1 MSITLEA
8 CLARNWASPD
18 SSSMWWRNLIISFI
32 MSCRPWISTLDTF
45 IISCRPWI
53 STLDTF
59 IPLMGHVLITAPTRL
74 PSPSTAFRHNPL
86 VRLSWT
92 QFAYLVSPSR
102 LDGIDLNLSWM
113 ATLSGSLA

>member
-18 SSSMWWRNLIISFI
+18 SSSMWWRNLIIS
-32 MSCRPWISTLDTF
+32 F

-92 QFAYLVSPSR
+92 QFAYLVSSSR